1 MKKVRER
8 RLITFCLWRCLPLVE
23 SPPWR
28 NKILWTPIPL
38 LPKINLCKKLHFGII
53 LNKGWKDVPG
63 DIIIVTC
70 LMEDE
75 DERAFWVGSPVTLVP
90 PVRFQLFSVLRLS
103 ILSSWWR
110 RGEYPMCWCLLSINQ
125 STHHP
130 ANPSASIG
138 GPPPVGSQLFPTA
151 PVSTLVVTRCL
162 SVQGS
167 FVQIGSLESGT
178 LRGFLLWCLF
188 WLEVT
193 WPEGIEE
200 LPWIWDT
207 CAR

>member
-1 MKKVRER
+1 
-8 RLITFCLWRCLPLVE
+8 
-23 SPPWR
+23 
-28 NKILWTPIPL
+28 
-38 LPKINLCKKLHFGII
+38 
-53 LNKGWKDVPG
+53 
-63 DIIIVTC
+63 
-70 LMEDE
+70 MEG
-75 DERAFWVGSPVTLVP
+75 R
-90 PVRFQLFSVLRLS
+90 
-103 ILSSWWR
+103 SWWYHHSYILDGGWGWEGVLGGISCNIGAAGSVSAVFRAASVYFVKLTEKR
-110 RGEYPMCWCLLSINQ
+110 RISNGLMSINQ

-151 PVSTLVVTRCL
+151 PGSTLVVTRCL

-167 FVQIGSLESGT
+167 FAQAGSLESGT
-178 LRGFLLWCLF
+178 LSGFLLWCLF